1 MINKMLARTVLE
13 DKFKNLTFHAIVNES
28 FIGALPM
35 DEKQIS
41 ETEKKYLTRYSYRVL
56 EALGGFQAL
65 ESAIDLEEKSLQQ
78 NLFLA
83 SIHNIC
89 TETAKA
95 AASDTIQKTDW
106 TDAGLDMKSLVNKAT
121 LTNEEFKKFAK
132 KADNMKLDE
141 VSDIIKNKTLNVI
154 KDEREQYEKEE
165 ELNEELR
172 NSLSETDN
180 FSDYS
185 PEAYMDFVLDKD
197 CPRHHVSVFSK
208 LQETAMEMM
217 SFQKVR
223 NTMDYFP
230 IVQKVTFE
238 SLMKDYEDNSDMD
251 INIALEHQ
259 KMITNEEV
267 CTIPRENRPKIAT
280 LISIIVYTMMETLKT
295 MNIWSLSSDK
305 IKDFVSKPI
314 DVVSASKLDRDTVIA
329 KANGMIHECSMEDFT
344 KLDNQILSKKLV
356 ESKKLSEL
364 AQEML
369 IQNVDDMKL
378 VDVIDR
384 LDQNVAS
391 MESVLFNRDNQQKK
405 NAIPAKESYYTTLDE
420 SKDIAEFNKISNL
433 YGKNPLVSEIRL
445 KVNPNGITS
454 IVDVACA
461 NESGQEI
468 KKSFMNISKACE
480 SSEFID
486 YLTELYQRSK
496 LSDTQK
502 KTMIYINDGKG
513 TKMALV

>member
-1 MINKMLARTVLE
+1 
-13 DKFKNLTFHAIVNES
+13 
-28 FIGALPM
+28 
-35 DEKQIS
+35 
-41 ETEKKYLTRYSYRVL
+41 
-56 EALGGFQAL
+56 
-65 ESAIDLEEKSLQQ
+65 
-78 NLFLA
+78 
-83 SIHNIC
+83 
-89 TETAKA
+89 
-95 AASDTIQKTDW
+95 
-106 TDAGLDMKSLVNKAT
+106 
-121 LTNEEFKKFAK
+121 
-132 KADNMKLDE
+132 
-141 VSDIIKNKTLNVI
+141 
-154 KDEREQYEKEE
+154 
-165 ELNEELR
+165 
-172 NSLSETDN
+172 
-180 FSDYS
+180 
-185 PEAYMDFVLDKD
+185 
-197 CPRHHVSVFSK
+197 
-208 LQETAMEMM
+208 
-217 SFQKVR
+217 
-223 NTMDYFP
+223 
-230 IVQKVTFE
+230 
-238 SLMKDYEDNSDMD
+238 
-251 INIALEHQ
+251 
-259 KMITNEEV
+259 
-267 CTIPRENRPKIAT
+267 
-280 LISIIVYTMMETLKT
+280 MMETLKT

-420 SKDIAEFNKISNL
+420 SKDIAEFNKISSL